1 MATITFYDVSDA
13 DDALLRTELAL
24 HPDWDVQFVNAA
36 LSTESAS
43 LARDS
48 QVISVFTG
56 SRVTADLLSLL
67 PALRLITTRSTG
79 FDHVDLAAAT
89 QRGITVCNVPAYGA
103 ITVAEYTLALLL
115 ALMRRLAPTW
125 RRCARGDFS
134 RNGLMGHDLHGK
146 TLGVVGTGRI
156 GKHVVQLAH
165 AFGMRI
171 IAHDPCPNPE
181 LVRAYAVTYMELE
194 QLLPQA
200 DALTL
205 HAPYQPSTHHLLNEA
220 RLRSLRPGVVVVN
233 TSRGGLI
240 DSHALLQLHAS
251 GHFGGLAL
259 DCFEGEEVWLNLSPA
274 QSNDLPGATLVQAI
288 DSFQLQ
294 CSGNVILTPH
304 NAFNTAEALARIA
317 STTIENIAA
326 FFANQPVNPV
336 GRPPC

>member
-13 DDALLRTELAL
+13 DDTRLHAGLGL
-24 HPDWDVQFVNAA
+24 HPDWDVQLVNAA
-36 LSTESAS
+36 LSMESVA

-48 QVISVFTG
+48 QVISIFTG
-56 SRVTADLLSLL
+56 SPVTADLLPLL
-67 PALRLITTRSTG
+67 PALRLVATRSTG
-79 FDHVDLAAAT
+79 FDHIDLTAAA
-89 QRGITVCNVPAYGA
+89 QRDILVCNVPSYGE

-125 RRCARGDFS
+125 QRCARGNFS
-134 RNGLMGHDLHGK
+134 RTGLMGHDLNGK
-146 TLGVVGTGRI
+146 TLGVIGTGRI

-171 IAHDPCPNPE
+171 IAHDPCPNPD
-181 LVRAYAVTYMELE
+181 LARTYAVTYMELE

-220 RLRSLRPGVVVVN
+220 RLRSLKPGAVLVN

-259 DCFEGEEVWLNLSPA
+259 DCFEGEEAWLNMSTS
-274 QSNDLPGATLVQAI
+274 QSDSLPGATLIQAI

-326 FFANQPVNPV
+326 FFAGQPINQV
-336 GRPPC
+336 GQPPC